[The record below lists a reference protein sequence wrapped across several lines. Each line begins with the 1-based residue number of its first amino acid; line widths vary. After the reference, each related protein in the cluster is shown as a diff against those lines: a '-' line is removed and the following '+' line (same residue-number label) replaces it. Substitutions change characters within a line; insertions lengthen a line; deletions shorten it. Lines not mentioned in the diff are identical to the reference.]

1 MATNSCPPYRI
12 LKFGGCESGKTNSL
26 FDLTIHQQEID
37 KTYLYAKDPY
47 EVKYKLLTNKE
58 ESVGLKNLNDPK
70 AFIECSN
77 DMDDIYKNIEEENPN
92 KD

>member
-1 MATNSCPPYRI
+1 M
-12 LKFGGCESGKTNSL
+12 
-26 FDLTIHQQEID
+26 
-37 KTYLYAKDPY
+37 
-47 EVKYKLLTNKE
+47 LTNKE